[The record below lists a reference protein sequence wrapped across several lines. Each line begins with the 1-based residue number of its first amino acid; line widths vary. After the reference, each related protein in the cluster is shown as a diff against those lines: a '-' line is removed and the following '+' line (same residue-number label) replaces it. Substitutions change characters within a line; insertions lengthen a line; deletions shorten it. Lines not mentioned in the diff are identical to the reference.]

1 MCHWLPW
8 RERKTAF
15 HPVIPWT
22 PFLILEPKL
31 KDVMVNA
38 ALKLLILHLPE
49 FVPHPYGS
57 SSSLHVCSVAKSY
70 PTLSLMPHGITQTR
84 ILEWIAIS
92 SPGHHPNPGI
102 ESASPVLT
110 GRFFL
115 PLSHLGSSPI
125 PPYNYIFMANF
136 EVPAV
141 DQCLSQKMCIYLCNK
156 SMQWTGIR

>member
-57 SSSLHVCSVAKSY
+57 SSSLHMCSVAKLYTILWCPKDCS
-70 PTLSLMPHGITQTR
+70 PPGSSVHGTSQTR
-84 ILEWIAIS
+84 ILEWVAIS

-102 ESASPVLT
+102 KPASLVLT
-110 GRFFL
+110 GRFFTTEPPSKFHNSSL
-115 PLSHLGSSPI
+115 QLHFYGQFASACCGSVL
-125 PPYNYIFMANF
+125 FTAN
-136 EVPAV
+136 V
-141 DQCLSQKMCIYLCNK
+141 YLFV
-156 SMQWTGIR
+156 

>member
-57 SSSLHVCSVAKSY
+57 SSSLHVCSITKSY
-70 PTLSLMPHGITQTR
+70 PTLWCPMECSPPGSSVHGISQTR

-110 GRFFL
+110 GRFFTTEPPRKFPYSSL
-115 PLSHLGSSPI
+115 QLHFYGQFWGACCGSVPFTENVYLS
-125 PPYNYIFMANF
+125 
-136 EVPAV
+136 V
-141 DQCLSQKMCIYLCNK
+141 
-156 SMQWTGIR
+156 